1 MNTMVKLPDSRWP
14 WRRRLYWWM
23 HEAVEAEEVISLDLE
38 TTSLDP
44 RRADVL
50 SIGAVLVR
58 RGKLVMGE
66 RLELYVE
73 PPPSLDAESI
83 RIHKAAPRRP
93 EGQLQLEQ
101 ALRQLLAFIGD
112 RPLLGYYLSFDV
124 AVLNRHLR
132 QLFDRQLHNPSIEIS
147 SLYHRKVSRHFPDA
161 HIDLRF
167 DTLAR
172 ALDVPVSGRHTALGD
187 AQAVALM
194 FMRLLKAGAQGHPL
208 RLEGADLLNLR
219 CSAGSRTTRA
229 ESAALCPM
237 SRTGATP
244 MSLGTILLIILILL
258 LIGGLPVFPHSR
270 NWGYGPSGIVGA
282 LLVVLLVL
290 LLLGMI

>member
-14 WRRRLYWWM
+14 GWRRRLYWWM

-83 RIHKAAPRRP
+83 RIHKLRRADL

-172 ALDVPVSGRHTALGD
+172 ALDMPVSGRHTALGD

-194 FMRLLKAGAQGHPL
+194 FMRLLK
-208 RLEGADLLNLR
+208 
-219 CSAGSRTTRA
+219 
-229 ESAALCPM
+229 
-237 SRTGATP
+237 
-244 MSLGTILLIILILL
+244 
-258 LIGGLPVFPHSR
+258 
-270 NWGYGPSGIVGA
+270 GPAPKVIH
-282 LLVVLLVL
+282 
-290 LLLGMI
+290 

>member
-14 WRRRLYWWM
+14 GWRRRLYWGM

-38 TTSLDP
+38 TTSRDP
-44 RRADVL
+44 RRADIL

-83 RIHKAAPRRP
+83 RIHKLRRADL

-101 ALRQLLAFIGD
+101 ALRQVLAFIGD

-132 QLFDRQLHNPSIEIS
+132 QLLDRQLHNPSIEIS

-172 ALDVPVSGRHTALGD
+172 ALDVPVSGRPTALG
-187 AQAVALM
+187 AAPAVARM
-194 FMRLLKAGAQGHPL
+194 FMRLLK
-208 RLEGADLLNLR
+208 
-219 CSAGSRTTRA
+219 
-229 ESAALCPM
+229 
-237 SRTGATP
+237 
-244 MSLGTILLIILILL
+244 
-258 LIGGLPVFPHSR
+258 
-270 NWGYGPSGIVGA
+270 GPAPKVIH
-282 LLVVLLVL
+282 
-290 LLLGMI
+290 

>member
-1 MNTMVKLPDSRWP
+1 M
-14 WRRRLYWWM
+14 
-23 HEAVEAEEVISLDLE
+23 ISLDLE

-44 RRADVL
+44 RRADIL

-83 RIHKAAPRRP
+83 RIHKLRRADL

-101 ALRQLLAFIGD
+101 ALRQVLAFIGD

-132 QLFDRQLHNPSIEIS
+132 QLLDRQLHNPSIEIS

-194 FMRLLKAGAQGHPL
+194 FMRLLK
-208 RLEGADLLNLR
+208 
-219 CSAGSRTTRA
+219 
-229 ESAALCPM
+229 
-237 SRTGATP
+237 
-244 MSLGTILLIILILL
+244 
-258 LIGGLPVFPHSR
+258 
-270 NWGYGPSGIVGA
+270 GPAPKVIH
-282 LLVVLLVL
+282 
-290 LLLGMI
+290 

>member
-14 WRRRLYWWM
+14 GWRRRLYWWM

-83 RIHKAAPRRP
+83 RIHKLRRADL

-147 SLYHRKVSRHFPDA
+147 SLYHRKGE
-161 HIDLRF
+161 
-167 DTLAR
+167 T
-172 ALDVPVSGRHTALGD
+172 SGRSPVPSHI
-187 AQAVALM
+187 V
-194 FMRLLKAGAQGHPL
+194 
-208 RLEGADLLNLR
+208 
-219 CSAGSRTTRA
+219 TRFCV
-229 ESAALCPM
+229 SM
-237 SRTGATP
+237 SSWARMA
-244 MSLGTILLIILILL
+244 SSGTI
-258 LIGGLPVFPHSR
+258 S
-270 NWGYGPSGIVGA
+270 SGSGNDHCS
-282 LLVVLLVL
+282 
-290 LLLGMI
+290 

>member
-14 WRRRLYWWM
+14 GWRRRLYWWM

-44 RRADVL
+44 RRADIL

-83 RIHKAAPRRP
+83 RIHKLRRADL

-101 ALRQLLAFIGD
+101 ALRQVLAFIGD

-132 QLFDRQLHNPSIEIS
+132 QLLDRQLHNPSIEIS
-147 SLYHRKVSRHFPDA
+147 SLYHRKAAGIFP
-161 HIDLRF
+161 
-167 DTLAR
+167 T
-172 ALDVPVSGRHTALGD
+172 HTSTCASTPWRGPWMCRS
-187 AQAVALM
+187 AVAT
-194 FMRLLKAGAQGHPL
+194 PP
-208 RLEGADLLNLR
+208 
-219 CSAGSRTTRA
+219 S
-229 ESAALCPM
+229 
-237 SRTGATP
+237 ATP
-244 MSLGTILLIILILL
+244 
-258 LIGGLPVFPHSR
+258 R
-270 NWGYGPSGIVGA
+270 RWR
-282 LLVVLLVL
+282 
-290 LLLGMI
+290 

>member
-1 MNTMVKLPDSRWP
+1 MDARGGRGGGSDL
-14 WRRRLYWWM
+14 
-23 HEAVEAEEVISLDLE
+23 LDLE

-44 RRADVL
+44 RRADIL

-83 RIHKAAPRRP
+83 RIHKLRRADL
-93 EGQLQLEQ
+93 EGQQLEQ
-101 ALRQLLAFIGD
+101 ALRQVLAFIGD

-132 QLFDRQLHNPSIEIS
+132 QLDRQLHNPSIEIS

-172 ALDVPVSGRHTALGD
+172 ALMPVSGRHTALGD

-194 FMRLLKAGAQGHPL
+194 FMRSLKAGAQGHPL
-208 RLEGADLLNLR
+208 RLEVADLLNLR

-229 ESAALCPM
+229 ESPPLPHEPNRSDAHESRYDSSDHPDPAADRRSAGL
-237 SRTGATP
+237 SSFAQ
-244 MSLGTILLIILILL
+244 LGLRAPGII
-258 LIGGLPVFPHSR
+258 
-270 NWGYGPSGIVGA
+270 GA

>member
-14 WRRRLYWWM
+14 GWRRRLYWWM

-44 RRADVL
+44 RRADIL

-83 RIHKAAPRRP
+83 RIHKLRRADL

-112 RPLLGYYLSFDV
+112 RPLRLLSFDV

-161 HIDLRF
+161 HRPALRHPG
-167 DTLAR
+167 AGPGCAGQR
-172 ALDVPVSGRHTALGD
+172 SPYRPRRRPGGGADVHAP
-187 AQAVALM
+187 
-194 FMRLLKAGAQGHPL
+194 AQGPAPKVIH
-208 RLEGADLLNLR
+208 
-219 CSAGSRTTRA
+219 
-229 ESAALCPM
+229 
-237 SRTGATP
+237 
-244 MSLGTILLIILILL
+244 
-258 LIGGLPVFPHSR
+258 
-270 NWGYGPSGIVGA
+270 
-282 LLVVLLVL
+282 
-290 LLLGMI
+290 

>member
-14 WRRRLYWWM
+14 GWRRRLYWWM

-44 RRADVL
+44 RRADIL

-83 RIHKAAPRRP
+83 RIHKLRRADL

-101 ALRQLLAFIGD
+101 ALRQVLAFIGD

-132 QLFDRQLHNPSIEIS
+132 QLLDRQLHNPP
-147 SLYHRKVSRHFPDA
+147 SRFRRCTTGRSAGIFP
-161 HIDLRF
+161 
-167 DTLAR
+167 T
-172 ALDVPVSGRHTALGD
+172 HTSTCASTPWRGPWMCRS
-187 AQAVALM
+187 AVAT
-194 FMRLLKAGAQGHPL
+194 PP
-208 RLEGADLLNLR
+208 
-219 CSAGSRTTRA
+219 S
-229 ESAALCPM
+229 
-237 SRTGATP
+237 ATP
-244 MSLGTILLIILILL
+244 
-258 LIGGLPVFPHSR
+258 R
-270 NWGYGPSGIVGA
+270 RWR
-282 LLVVLLVL
+282 
-290 LLLGMI
+290 

>member
-14 WRRRLYWWM
+14 GWRRRLYWWM

-44 RRADVL
+44 RRADIL

-83 RIHKAAPRRP
+83 RIHKLRRADL

-101 ALRQLLAFIGD
+101 ALRQVLAFIGD

-132 QLFDRQLHNPSIEIS
+132 QLLDRQLHNPSIEIS

-187 AQAVALM
+187 AQAAALM
-194 FMRLLKAGAQGHPL
+194 FMRLLK
-208 RLEGADLLNLR
+208 
-219 CSAGSRTTRA
+219 
-229 ESAALCPM
+229 
-237 SRTGATP
+237 
-244 MSLGTILLIILILL
+244 
-258 LIGGLPVFPHSR
+258 
-270 NWGYGPSGIVGA
+270 GPAPKVIH
-282 LLVVLLVL
+282 
-290 LLLGMI
+290 

>member
-1 MNTMVKLPDSRWP
+1 MSRHDRDMLRYGLHVVKKFKQSVARPIPPGDPMNTMVKLPDSRWP
-14 WRRRLYWWM
+14 GWRRRLYWWM

-44 RRADVL
+44 RRADIL

-83 RIHKAAPRRP
+83 RIHKLRRADL

-101 ALRQLLAFIGD
+101 ALRQVLAFIGD

-132 QLFDRQLHNPSIEIS
+132 QLLDRQLHNPSIEIS

-194 FMRLLKAGAQGHPL
+194 FMRLLK
-208 RLEGADLLNLR
+208 
-219 CSAGSRTTRA
+219 
-229 ESAALCPM
+229 
-237 SRTGATP
+237 
-244 MSLGTILLIILILL
+244 
-258 LIGGLPVFPHSR
+258 
-270 NWGYGPSGIVGA
+270 GPAPKVIH
-282 LLVVLLVL
+282 
-290 LLLGMI
+290 

>member
-1 MNTMVKLPDSRWP
+1 MDARGGRGGGSDL
-14 WRRRLYWWM
+14 
-23 HEAVEAEEVISLDLE
+23 LDLE

-44 RRADVL
+44 RRADIL

-83 RIHKAAPRRP
+83 RIHKLRRADL

-101 ALRQLLAFIGD
+101 ALRQVLAFIGD

-132 QLFDRQLHNPSIEIS
+132 QLLDRQLHNPP
-147 SLYHRKVSRHFPDA
+147 SRFRRCTTGRSAGIFPTHTSTCA
-161 HIDLRF
+161 S

-172 ALDVPVSGRHTALGD
+172 ALMPVSGRHTALGD

-194 FMRLLKAGAQGHPL
+194 FMRLLK
-208 RLEGADLLNLR
+208 
-219 CSAGSRTTRA
+219 
-229 ESAALCPM
+229 
-237 SRTGATP
+237 
-244 MSLGTILLIILILL
+244 
-258 LIGGLPVFPHSR
+258 
-270 NWGYGPSGIVGA
+270 GPAPKVIH
-282 LLVVLLVL
+282 
-290 LLLGMI
+290 

>member
-14 WRRRLYWWM
+14 GWRRRLYWWM

-44 RRADVL
+44 RRADIL

-83 RIHKAAPRRP
+83 RIHKLRRADL

-101 ALRQLLAFIGD
+101 ALRQVLAFIGD

-132 QLFDRQLHNPSIEIS
+132 QLLDRQLHNPSIEIS

-172 ALDVPVSGRHTALGD
+172 AWMCRS
-187 AQAVALM
+187 AVAT
-194 FMRLLKAGAQGHPL
+194 PP
-208 RLEGADLLNLR
+208 
-219 CSAGSRTTRA
+219 S
-229 ESAALCPM
+229 
-237 SRTGATP
+237 ATP
-244 MSLGTILLIILILL
+244 
-258 LIGGLPVFPHSR
+258 R
-270 NWGYGPSGIVGA
+270 RWR
-282 LLVVLLVL
+282 
-290 LLLGMI
+290 

>member
-14 WRRRLYWWM
+14 GWRRRLYWWM
-23 HEAVEAEEVISLDLE
+23 HEAVEAEEVISSISRPPAS
-38 TTSLDP
+38 TRVVPTSSASARCWCGAANWSWASAWNSTSSRRRAWMRSRSASTKL
-44 RRADVL
+44 RRADL
-50 SIGAVLVR
+50 
-58 RGKLVMGE
+58 
-66 RLELYVE
+66 
-73 PPPSLDAESI
+73 
-83 RIHKAAPRRP
+83 

-101 ALRQLLAFIGD
+101 ALRQVLAFIGD

-132 QLFDRQLHNPSIEIS
+132 QLLDRQLHNPSIEIS

-194 FMRLLKAGAQGHPL
+194 FMRLLK
-208 RLEGADLLNLR
+208 
-219 CSAGSRTTRA
+219 
-229 ESAALCPM
+229 
-237 SRTGATP
+237 
-244 MSLGTILLIILILL
+244 
-258 LIGGLPVFPHSR
+258 
-270 NWGYGPSGIVGA
+270 GPAPKVIH
-282 LLVVLLVL
+282 
-290 LLLGMI
+290 